1 MLVLSIEVFWHSFA
15 SCKCIIK
22 GCIDWGMSGCGVL
35 EVNIFSS
42 TGGRGSVEGKAA
54 SFIHRPL
61 ASAAI
66 PSLSSLHPCSS
77 IYMCVS
83 RSHYRGCVILLALHS
98 HSPSLCAGSFARPSL
113 LPLLSLPFCR
123 HSLPRPLPP
132 NLWLP
137 LLLVPPLGKRNL
149 VSNPP
154 FLLQK

>member
-113 LPLLSLPFCR
+113 LPFTVTPFLS
-123 HSLPRPLPP
+123 PLPP
-132 NLWLP
+132 SP
-137 LLLVPPLGKRNL
+137 LTAQPVAAIITRDAIRQTEPCI
-149 VSNPP
+149 
-154 FLLQK
+154 